1 MEVGAGIAL
10 TGSRLKKHELRCV
23 IPCTTDILDSIL
35 GTIPNFLPNLFVMF
49 KILLTAALL
58 SPFGFSCQ
66 QNPNAVT
73 TSSEYPPAQF
83 VSQPVKTGKSKI
95 QVALL
100 LDTSNSMD
108 GLIDQAKAQLWK
120 MVNRLADAQ
129 RQNQGVEL
137 EIALFEYGNS
147 GLEAATGYIRLV
159 HPLSADLDGLSE
171 KLFELKTNGGDEY
184 CGWVIQTTLKDVA
197 WSADANDLKIIVIA
211 GNEPFN
217 QGAVNFRSSCGM
229 AADRGIIINTIHC
242 GDFETGVNTDW
253 KTGADLG
260 KGKYMIIDTD
270 KKVVH
275 INTPYDGRIIECNER
290 LNRTYIGYGREGEMK
305 KERQVAQDKNAE
317 AYGSANVAQRAAA
330 KSKGTY
336 RNEDWDL
343 VDAAESDE
351 KFVEKLDEESLPAQ
365 FKGKSKAEISKE
377 IERLR
382 AERQAIRKELAELEK
397 QMAAF
402 IAAETIK
409 QGNSET
415 TLDNVLI
422 QAVVDQAKAKG
433 FVFEGK

>member
-1 MEVGAGIAL
+1 MEVGAGTAP

-23 IPCTTDILDSIL
+23 IPCTPDILDRII
-35 GTIPNFLPNLFVMF
+35 GTIPDFLPNLFVMF

-73 TSSEYPPAQF
+73 PSSEYPSAQF
-83 VSQPVKTGKSKI
+83 VSQSVKTGKSKI

-184 CGWVIQTTLKDVA
+184 CGWVIQTALKDVA

-217 QGAVNFRSSCGM
+217 QGSVNFRSSCGV

-253 KTGADLG
+253 RTGADLG

-275 INTPYDGRIIECNER
+275 FNTPYDGRIIECNER

-351 KFVEKLDEESLPAQ
+351 KFVEKLDEEALPAQ
-365 FKGKSKAEISKE
+365 FKGKTKAEISKE

-402 IAAETIK
+402 IASETIK

-433 FVFEGK
+433 FVFER